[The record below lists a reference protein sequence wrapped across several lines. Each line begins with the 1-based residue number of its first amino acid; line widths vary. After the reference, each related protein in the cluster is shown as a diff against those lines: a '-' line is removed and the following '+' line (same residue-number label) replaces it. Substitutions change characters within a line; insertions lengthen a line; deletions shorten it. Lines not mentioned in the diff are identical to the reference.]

1 MQKVLAACTA
11 ADEEVQESA
20 LHCLRDIATQ
30 EYEYLELYFAE
41 VCQVTEASTKSESSR
56 VGA

>member
-1 MQKVLAACTA
+1 MEKVLAACGS

-30 EYEYLELYFAE
+30 EYQYLELYFE
-41 VCQVTEASTKSESSR
+41 KVC
-56 VGA
+56 